1 MPRAT
6 HANNAYDDY
15 ISRQGDL
22 QGTGSACAFFTDI
35 VRGVPVMKRF
45 IITSVGSQIPI
56 RFFKFQWG
64 FSDHINGSEMVGGT
78 AQ

>member
-6 HANNAYDDY
+6 HAKNAYDDY

-22 QGTGSACAFFTDI
+22 QGIGSACAFFTDI
-35 VRGVPVMKRF
+35 VRGVMKRF
-45 IITSVGSQIPI
+45 IMTSVGSQIPI

-64 FSDHINGSEMVGGT
+64 FYDHRNGSEMVGGT